1 MRTSERPQAGDFVS
15 LMSPRPRIIAVA
27 PACGLK
33 RETADKV
40 LALAASRYGDA
51 APEIVFHPQCFL
63 SNGHFAGSDAE
74 RSAAFLDA
82 ANDPAF
88 DAVWF
93 ARGGYGSCRLADG
106 VYAGLN
112 EAARTKTWLG
122 YSDLGIVLARLYR
135 ERIGLPVHG
144 PMPADINRTGGEAAV
159 ARALDYLVR
168 GDAAALE
175 PSVKSGKPVAAFNL
189 TILSHLLGTPHEPDL
204 SGHVVMVEDVSEHMY
219 RIDRALFHVTSS
231 PNFRRAAG
239 LMLGRVS
246 DILPN
251 DPDFV
256 RTEEEIARY
265 WCERSGV
272 PFLGRAD
279 IGHDADNKIVPFGG
293 AGVS

>member
-1 MRTSERPQAGDFVS
+1 
-15 LMSPRPRIIAVA
+15 MSPRLRIIVVA

-33 RETADKV
+33 RETADRV
-40 LALAASRYGDA
+40 LAFAAARYGDT

-63 SNGHFAGSDAE
+63 SDGHFAGPDAE
-74 RSAAFLDA
+74 RGAAFLDA

-112 EAARTKTWLG
+112 EAAQTKTYLG
-122 YSDLGIVLARLYR
+122 YSDLGMVLARLYR
-135 ERIGLPVHG
+135 ERIGRPVHG
-144 PMPADINRTGGEAAV
+144 PMPADINRAGGEAAV
-159 ARALDYLVR
+159 ARALDYLVK
-168 GDAAALE
+168 GDATTFE
-175 PSVKSGKPVAAFNL
+175 PSARSGKPVLALNL

-204 SGHVVMVEDVSEHMY
+204 SGHIVMVEDVSEHMY

-239 LMLGRVS
+239 LRLGRVS

-251 DPDFV
+251 DPDF
-256 RTEEEIARY
+256 RKSEEEIARY

-272 PFLGRAD
+272 HFLGRAD
-279 IGHDADNKIVPFGG
+279 IGHDADNKVVPFGG
-293 AGVS
+293 AGIA

>member
-1 MRTSERPQAGDFVS
+1 
-15 LMSPRPRIIAVA
+15 MSPRLRIIVVA

-33 RETADKV
+33 RETADRV
-40 LALAASRYGDA
+40 LAFAAARYGDT

-63 SNGHFAGSDAE
+63 SDGHFAGPDAE
-74 RSAAFLDA
+74 RGAAFLDA

-112 EAARTKTWLG
+112 EAAQTKTYLG
-122 YSDLGIVLARLYR
+122 YSDLGMVLARLYR
-135 ERIGLPVHG
+135 ERIGRPVHG
-144 PMPADINRTGGEAAV
+144 PMPADINRAGGEAAV
-159 ARALDYLVR
+159 ARALDYLTR
-168 GDAAALE
+168 SDAATLE
-175 PSVKSGKPVAAFNL
+175 PSARSGKPVIALNL

-204 SGHVVMVEDVSEHMY
+204 SGHIVMIEDVSEHMY

-239 LMLGRVS
+239 LRLGRVS

-251 DPDFV
+251 DPDF
-256 RTEEEIARY
+256 RKSEEEIARY

-279 IGHDADNKIVPFGG
+279 IGHDADNKVVPFGG
-293 AGVS
+293 AGIA